1 MSLNVS
7 NIYTLFP
14 SNKAKFI
21 KRYENELCFKK
32 NSQSWCIKL
41 IDNVWHVLTLSDGT
55 VIESINASE
64 YQACLLFLY
73 LCQVI
78 TTDQPNQAKILCM
91 DRDYCFAEKNGEYL
105 LEAGVMV
112 NTHGEYF
119 LDIELNKEEIQRF
132 KEDGFRFVDLL
143 LSEIRGSNPR
153 YNNSKF
159 SHRNRTDWY
168 VSSQELKDWQ
178 ELQIIEKPII
188 IEKPT
193 YQEPKKNG
201 TKIVMVFVV
210 LIFIFYMIFFQFLT
224 FGKNY

>member
-1 MSLNVS
+1 MSLNLN
-7 NIYTLFP
+7 NIQTLFP
-14 SNKAKFI
+14 SNKAKFL

-41 IDNVWHVLTLSDGT
+41 IDNAWHVLTLSDGT

-78 TTDQPNQAKILCM
+78 TTDKPNQAKILCM

-105 LEAGVMV
+105 LEAGIMV
-112 NTHGEYF
+112 DTHGEYF
-119 LDIELNKEEIQRF
+119 RKIKLNKEEIQIF
-132 KEDGFRFVDLL
+132 KEEGFSFIGSLL
-143 LSEIRGSNPR
+143 FEIRESHLA

-159 SHRNRTDWY
+159 SQREKTNWY
-168 VSSQELKDWQ
+168 VNSQELKAWQ

-188 IEKPT
+188 IKKVT
-193 YQEPKKNG
+193 YQEPPKNG
-201 TKIVMVFVV
+201 IKIVLCFVGLI
-210 LIFIFYMIFFQFLT
+210 LIFYIIFFISI
-224 FGKNY
+224 